1 MSSLR
6 EAEEHLC
13 SSLLTGVSPDVT
25 RMCMVW
31 HSLGLDAK
39 SLLERTNGVVRHVEG
54 FLKGLVNE
62 EEELKT
68 KIEKRIEQ
76 LAQKIAAL
84 SDELSLAPYEVR
96 LCVRAPTHSLTHS
109 LTPLIRVLRF
119 FELKCYL
126 DICWCLL
133 QST

>member
-6 EAEEHLC
+6 ESEEHLRT
-13 SSLLTGVSPDVT
+13 SLLTGVSAVVT

-39 SLLERTNGVVRHVEG
+39 SVLERTSGVVRHVEG

-84 SDELSLAPYEVR
+84 CDELSLAPYEV
-96 LCVRAPTHSLTHS
+96 CVNVRISVSSRRCAIT
-109 LTPLIRVLRF
+109 
-119 FELKCYL
+119 C
-126 DICWCLL
+126 DIV
-133 QST
+133 SETA

>member
-6 EAEEHLC
+6 ESEEHLRN
-13 SSLLTGVSPDVT
+13 SLLTGVSADVT
-25 RMCMVW
+25 RMCMIW

-84 SDELSLAPYEVR
+84 CDELSLAPYEV
-96 LCVRAPTHSLTHS
+96 
-109 LTPLIRVLRF
+109 
-119 FELKCYL
+119 YL
-126 DICWCLL
+126 
-133 QST
+133 

>member
-6 EAEEHLC
+6 ESEEHLRN
-13 SSLLTGVSPDVT
+13 SLLTGVSADVT
-25 RMCMVW
+25 RMCMIW

-84 SDELSLAPYEVR
+84 SDELSLAPYEVKR
-96 LCVRAPTHSLTHS
+96 IGDAAKWFSGLVSR
-109 LTPLIRVLRF
+109 
-119 FELKCYL
+119 E
-126 DICWCLL
+126 
-133 QST
+133 